1 MYQTHPEIPE
11 DAQPLDD
18 GMKVRVRHAPE
29 SPSRPIRIDYGAL
42 GHEYITIEDAHNVNA
57 RSTIRERCWQAV
69 SRCASWEQLREAYGH
84 LAAILLALDKPSGAI
99 PCVHVAVGPE
109 AIEEVISDG
118 DFDLFPEKPAQVVTG
133 AKVSDSDDPEPEGWA
148 MSIDMRAVTDDPVH
162 SPSHYTDGGIETI
175 DYLEAKLSPVEFV
188 GFCRG
193 NALKYLSRAGKKGDA
208 AEDFAKAAWYCA
220 RAEKAS
226 R

>member
-1 MYQTHPEIPE
+1 MYQTLPEIPA

-29 SPSRPIRIDYGAL
+29 SPSRQIRIDYGAL
-42 GHEYITIEDAHNVNA
+42 GHEYVTIEDAHSINV
-57 RSTIRERCWQAV
+57 RSTLRERCWEAV
-69 SRCASWEQLREAYGH
+69 SRHASWAQLREAYGH
-84 LAAILLALDKPSGAI
+84 LSAILLALDKPTGTI
-99 PCVHVAVGPE
+99 PCLS
-109 AIEEVISDG
+109 EE

-162 SPSHYTDGGIETI
+162 APSHYTDGGIETI
-175 DYLEAKLSPVEFV
+175 DYMEAKLSPAEFI

>member
-1 MYQTHPEIPE
+1 MYQTLPEIPE

-29 SPSRPIRIDYGAL
+29 SPSRQIRIDYGAL
-42 GHEYITIEDAHNVNA
+42 GHEYVTIEDAHSING
-57 RSTIRERCWQAV
+57 RSTLRERCWEAV
-69 SRCASWEQLREAYGH
+69 SRHASWAQLREAYGH
-84 LAAILLALDKPSGAI
+84 LSAILLALDKPTGTSPQGHTAI
-99 PCVHVAVGPE
+99 A
-109 AIEEVISDG
+109 EVISDV

-133 AKVSDSDDPEPEGWA
+133 AQVSDSDEDLDFTPPGDLA
-148 MSIDMRAVTDDPVH
+148 MDLRAVTDDPVH
-162 SPSHYTDGGIETI
+162 APSHYTDGGIETI
-175 DYLEAKLSPVEFV
+175 DYLEAKLTREEFV
-188 GFCRG
+188 GYCRG

-208 AEDFAKAAWYCA
+208 AEDFAKAAWYCD